1 MVIKAEYWMQDK
13 EAHSVNIGVT
23 ALIDLLFIK
32 KVKEIK
38 LLFLQFC
45 SMSKEMLKVHVLM
58 GFSSSAWSY
67 SAFSGLRPLCQAEVD
82 YFAVSNKRH
91 PLILNALGPEG
102 SDCWGPHL

>member
-1 MVIKAEYWMQDK
+1 MQDK

-58 GFSSSAWSY
+58 GF
-67 SAFSGLRPLCQAEVD
+67 
-82 YFAVSNKRH
+82 RH
-91 PLILNALGPEG
+91 
-102 SDCWGPHL
+102 